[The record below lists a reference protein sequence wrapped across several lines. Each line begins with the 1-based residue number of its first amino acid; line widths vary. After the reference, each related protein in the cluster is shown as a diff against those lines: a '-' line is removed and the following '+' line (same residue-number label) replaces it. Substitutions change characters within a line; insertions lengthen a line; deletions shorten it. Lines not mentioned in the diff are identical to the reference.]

1 MDLGIE
7 INLPAVIHEPGKRGG
22 DEKGQIERTAAQFE
36 SFLIFSMLKELE
48 KATCSTKKSYAE
60 QTQMSLFYE
69 KVADVLAQKGIG
81 IKEIIAKY
89 AERGAKVFHG
99 SDEKSYIG

>member
-1 MDLGIE
+1 MDLGMKIDPSAALFDAGPRTDTNKSESIE
-7 INLPAVIHEPGKRGG
+7 K
-22 DEKGQIERTAAQFE
+22 TAQQFE

-48 KATCSTKKSYAE
+48 KATNISKKGCAE

-69 KVADVLAQKGIG
+69 KIADVVAKKGIG
-81 IKEIIAKY
+81 IKEMITKY

-99 SDEKSYIG
+99 KGENS